1 MKTFLP
7 KAFLKWSFI
16 DFKDANISIAT
27 HGLHYGTWAFG
38 WMRAFLNPDNKNEVL
53 LFRPKDHA
61 KRLSNSAKFLWF
73 DINADYIEEKIIEFV
88 KLNKPTNPIYIRP
101 LVYTS
106 DLDLAPRLHNI
117 EFDFL
122 IYWLEM
128 WEYLSS
134 TDWITCTI
142 SSYKRQSDLSFP
154 LRWKI
159 SWAYITS
166 WLAKSEAINRWYDEA
181 ILLND
186 QNKVSEGS
194 AMNIFIVRNGKII
207 TPWVN
212 QDILEWITRD
222 SVIKLAKY
230 LGYEVEERQVDKSEL
245 FIADEVFLTG
255 TAAKLSPVRKIE
267 QYDLPSK
274 RPIFDNLKANFD
286 KLQLGKISEFE
297 NFVVRVGI

>member
-1 MKTFLP
+1 MKTFLQY
-7 KAFLKWSFI
+7 AFFKWKFI

-27 HGLHYGTWAFG
+27 HGLHYGTWAFW
-38 WMRAFLNPDNKNEVL
+38 WMRAFLNPENENEVL

-73 DINADYIEEKIIEFV
+73 DIKPDYIEEKIIEFI
-88 KLNKPTNPIYIRP
+88 KINKPKTPIYIRP

-117 EFDFL
+117 EYDFL

-128 WEYLSS
+128 WEYLPTS
-134 TDWITCTI
+134 DWITCTI
-142 SSYKRQSDLSFP
+142 SSYKRQSDVSFP

-166 WLAKSEAINRWYDEA
+166 WLAKSEAFERWFDEA

-194 AMNIFIVRNGKII
+194 AMNIFMVKDWKII

-222 SVIKLAKY
+222 SVIKLARY
-230 LGYEVEERQVDKSEL
+230 LWYEVEERAIDKSEL
-245 FIADEVFLTG
+245 FIASEVFLTW
-255 TAAKLSPVRKIE
+255 TAAKISPIRKIE
-267 QYDLPSK
+267 QYNLPLDK
-274 RPIFDNLKANFD
+274 PIFKNLKENFE
-286 KLQLGKISEFE
+286 KLQLWKINEFE
-297 NFVVRVGI
+297 SFVTKVQI